1 MTRLLHPLASA
12 LWLRLGAFLTLVFL
26 ASFAHAQ
33 AEIEFFEVDALNP
46 GLPAGPEGLD
56 RATPMSAMDKA
67 PKPPSLHGSC
77 SC

>member
-12 LWLRLGAFLTLVFL
+12 LRQGLGTLLALVFL

-46 GLPAGPEGLD
+46 GLPADPDERDGQLFRIGRSRTVQGRRPG
-56 RATPMSAMDKA
+56 A
-67 PKPPSLHGSC
+67 
-77 SC
+77 